1 MTTPETVTPREFAQ
15 RMGFKPHYGHQLA
28 KDGRLVFAPDGKR
41 VLLAESI
48 ARFNA
53 TKDPSRQGVA
63 DRHAAQRQAPS
74 PADDTADDD
83 EHARSAPTRNQAPTD
98 TAVGSSYQQARAV
111 KEKFLALEAK
121 RAYEVAIGQLRDSRE
136 VEAIAATAMTEL
148 RLRLEGLASTLAPTI
163 VAQQDEGRVRAMLQ
177 DEFARALE
185 SASNHFARLSA
196 SAGGAP

>member
-1 MTTPETVTPREFAQ
+1 MPAENNLLTPRQFAEHL
-15 RMGFKPHYGHQLA
+15 GFRPHYGHQLA

-136 VEAIAATAMTEL
+136 VEGLVATAMTEL
-148 RLRLEGLASTLAPTI
+148 RLRLENLATTLAPELAAI
-163 VAQQDEGRVRAMLQ
+163 SDETRVRATMQ
-177 DEFARALE
+177 DQFAHALE
-185 SASNHFARLSA
+185 SASHHFARLA
-196 SAGGAP
+196 AGHKP

>member
-74 PADDTADDD
+74 TADDTADDD
-83 EHARSAPTRNQAPTD
+83 DHTHSAPTRNQAPTD

-136 VEAIAATAMTEL
+136 VEGLVATAMTEL
-148 RLRLEGLASTLAPTI
+148 RLRLENLATTLAPELAAI
-163 VAQQDEGRVRAMLQ
+163 SDETRVRATMQ
-177 DEFARALE
+177 DQFAHALE
-185 SASNHFARLSA
+185 SASHHFARLA
-196 SAGGAP
+196 AGHKP